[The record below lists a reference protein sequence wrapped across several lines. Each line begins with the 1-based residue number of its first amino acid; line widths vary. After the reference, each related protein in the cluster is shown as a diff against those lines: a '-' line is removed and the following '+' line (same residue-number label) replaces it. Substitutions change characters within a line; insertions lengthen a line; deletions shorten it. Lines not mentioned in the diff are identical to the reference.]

1 MVMVQ
6 DLPINDR
13 LEIPAAELHWRFS
26 RSSGPGWQGIN
37 TTDSKVELNIAVI
50 ERLLV
55 RLSLLVF
62 GEYALQVQQL
72 F

>member
-1 MVMVQ
+1 MVQ

-13 LEIPAAELHWRFS
+13 LVIPAAELHWWFS
-26 RSSGPGWQGIN
+26 RSSGPGGQGMN
-37 TTDSKVELNIAVI
+37 TTDSGMELNIAVTDW
-50 ERLLV
+50 LLV